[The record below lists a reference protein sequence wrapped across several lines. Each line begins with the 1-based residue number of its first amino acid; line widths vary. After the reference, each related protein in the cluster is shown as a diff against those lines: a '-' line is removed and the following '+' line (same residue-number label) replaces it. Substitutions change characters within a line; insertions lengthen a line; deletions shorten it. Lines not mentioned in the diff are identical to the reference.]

1 MKKLVFVSKTR
12 GFFNHLFNSN
22 VKKWNFLNDG
32 NSYEKTSIK
41 KIVISKVG
49 RSKLLDWF
57 GYIQVLKN
65 KDNIEADIL
74 GSYNRFIETE
84 KPYVIYLE
92 NPTALFHYKLE
103 RENSY
108 LGKKKI
114 EKYIND
120 PNLKAIVCMSNAC
133 KIGFELIYKNYIHRN
148 DLIIEQIY
156 PLIPET
162 KVNINKKIFSL
173 LFIAQGKGF
182 ISKGGIELLNV
193 MKKFNDEKNKIK
205 LVIVSSWKSIPTKYQ
220 QIIEHLDNVEFKEF
234 GMPFEELKKLY
245 IENSVLIHMTRQDS
259 FGLTI
264 LEAIKHGMPV
274 ISTAVYSIPE
284 VVKNDYNGFVSD
296 PTVYFFNPNFLPNKK
311 VWNNRKNTIFLDK
324 PDRKIEKFLYEKI
337 KLLSSDSEL
346 LKKMSKNS
354 LKLSQTEPFSEKFIT
369 SKWSDLL
376 DSILEEK
383 S

>member
-1 MKKLVFVSKTR
+1 
-12 GFFNHLFNSN
+12 SN

-120 PNLKAIVCMSNAC
+120 PNL
-133 KIGFELIYKNYIHRN
+133 
-148 DLIIEQIY
+148 
-156 PLIPET
+156 
-162 KVNINKKIFSL
+162 
-173 LFIAQGKGF
+173 
-182 ISKGGIELLNV
+182 
-193 MKKFNDEKNKIK
+193 
-205 LVIVSSWKSIPTKYQ
+205 
-220 QIIEHLDNVEFKEF
+220 
-234 GMPFEELKKLY
+234 
-245 IENSVLIHMTRQDS
+245 
-259 FGLTI
+259 
-264 LEAIKHGMPV
+264 
-274 ISTAVYSIPE
+274 
-284 VVKNDYNGFVSD
+284 
-296 PTVYFFNPNFLPNKK
+296 
-311 VWNNRKNTIFLDK
+311 
-324 PDRKIEKFLYEKI
+324 
-337 KLLSSDSEL
+337 
-346 LKKMSKNS
+346 
-354 LKLSQTEPFSEKFIT
+354 
-369 SKWSDLL
+369 
-376 DSILEEK
+376 
-383 S
+383 